1 MNWSVCQK
9 EMDGEMVDSPST
21 DPLFAL
27 LLPISNLC
35 PVRRS
40 EKRKFKRTRDS
51 DPECD
56 HCRHP
61 RSEHPS
67 RHGRIRLC
75 PVVYGARSDG
85 NVFAR
90 RKRSYDAR
98 RAEPCDRCCRP
109 RSEHLSGAEE
119 FQRRMELAEDDI
131 DRRLHDVRRR
141 RQLLDGSFAVRVADA
156 AW

>member
-1 MNWSVCQK
+1 
-9 EMDGEMVDSPST
+9 MDAPGADSLS
-21 DPLFAL
+21 AL
-27 LLPISNLC
+27 LSSISDLC

-40 EKRKFKRTRDS
+40 EKRQFQRTRDS
-51 DPECD
+51 DPPCERC
-56 HCRHP
+56 HHP

-75 PVVYGARSDG
+75 PVVYGARGDG
-85 NVFAR
+85 QVFAR
-90 RKRSYDAR
+90 RSRSYEAR
-98 RAEPCDRCCRP
+98 RAELCVRCCRP

-141 RQLLDGSFAVRVADA
+141 RQALDNSFSVRVADA
-156 AW
+156 EDAW